1 MEYTQVMAWD
11 AAVVGLGAMGSA
23 TACALAQR
31 GARVIGFD
39 RFEPPHER
47 GSSHGESRIIRTAY
61 FEHPSYV
68 PLLRGAFDSWRRLE
82 SCTGEQV
89 LRMTGILEA
98 GPRDGE
104 LVQGSL
110 RSAVE
115 HDLPHE
121 ILHPQEVCARFP
133 AFRLPADWRCV
144 LQPDAGILFP
154 ERAIRLFLALAQQ
167 RGAALRTAT
176 PVSAIRP
183 VADHVEIQLESG
195 ETIEAGSAVVC
206 AGPWVAELLPELR
219 QTLTLTRQPL
229 LWFRPRAPEQVA
241 AGRMPLFFLQTEDD
255 RIYGFPDMS
264 GTGVKAASHLS
275 GGILATA
282 DAIRAASSQNEQA
295 RLLAALERYV
305 PAAAGP
311 VIRTTT
317 CLYTRTP
324 DGHFI
329 LGLHPAQPQIVIA
342 SPCSGHGFK
351 FTSLF
356 GEILADLALMRR
368 TDKPIGLF
376 RPDRFVRPAVR

>member
-1 MEYTQVMAWD
+1 
-11 AAVVGLGAMGSA
+11 
-23 TACALAQR
+23 
-31 GARVIGFD
+31 
-39 RFEPPHER
+39 
-47 GSSHGESRIIRTAY
+47 
-61 FEHPSYV
+61 
-68 PLLRGAFDSWRRLE
+68 
-82 SCTGEQV
+82 
-89 LRMTGILEA
+89 
-98 GPRDGE
+98 
-104 LVQGSL
+104 
-110 RSAVE
+110 
-115 HDLPHE
+115 
-121 ILHPQEVCARFP
+121 
-133 AFRLPADWRCV
+133 
-144 LQPDAGILFP
+144 
-154 ERAIRLFLALAQQ
+154 
-167 RGAALRTAT
+167 
-176 PVSAIRP
+176 
-183 VADHVEIQLESG
+183 
-195 ETIEAGSAVVC
+195 
-206 AGPWVAELLPELR
+206 
-219 QTLTLTRQPL
+219 
-229 LWFRPRAPEQVA
+229 
-241 AGRMPLFFLQTEDD
+241 MPLFFLQTEDD